1 MKTNMELEQYKQLLR
16 ISDISKSKDNQ
27 FQSVMEDFKNTN
39 MYFKEK
45 MSQYDKDPEKMCK
58 ETWIRILE
66 SVGTNIGPMGAVR
79 RNLLKTAFKVIIRHI
94 IPETYG
100 YLFHIMQFEEKATKR
115 DLTYMK
121 KLSRQEILHYSQEKG
136 FTAKDTMFAL
146 LKISTDEQEYLRKT
160 NYKWQGILVKAKEM
174 IKTLLRTRHEL
185 FNLALELDD

>member
-1 MKTNMELEQYKQLLR
+1 
-16 ISDISKSKDNQ
+16 
-27 FQSVMEDFKNTN
+27 
-39 MYFKEK
+39 
-45 MSQYDKDPEKMCK
+45 
-58 ETWIRILE
+58 
-66 SVGTNIGPMGAVR
+66 
-79 RNLLKTAFKVIIRHI
+79 
-94 IPETYG
+94 
-100 YLFHIMQFEEKATKR
+100 MQFEEKATKR

-185 FNLALELDD
+185 FNLALELDDWAFDIYKYFKPDKIACFFQLFYKEISTTEISLFDIFGIKKKKFIFKKDYENDVYAMTDSDEE